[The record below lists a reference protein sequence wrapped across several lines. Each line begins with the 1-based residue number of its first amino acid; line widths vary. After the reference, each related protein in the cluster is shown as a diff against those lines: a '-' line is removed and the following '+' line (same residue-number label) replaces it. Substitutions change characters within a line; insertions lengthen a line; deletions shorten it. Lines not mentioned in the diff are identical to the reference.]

1 MVLRGFRVV
10 RVSRVLR
17 VLWILRVLK
26 VLRVLRVLGD
36 LYGIPSNQG
45 RSQRGAGGQCP
56 HHESCL
62 PPPPRQFSKLSI
74 SRRSDRENVTVFSH
88 MAILI
93 SKVNSYPMCLLAFS
107 LFSSTV
113 LIVYSVRCTVCVC
126 VQCTNSTSYTS
137 IRVHIIRV
145 RVRSICIP

>member
-1 MVLRGFRVV
+1 MVVYTMVKNVLMVLRGFRVV

-56 HHESCL
+56 HHESRL
-62 PPPPRQFSKLSI
+62 PPPHANFRNLAYL
-74 SRRSDRENVTVFSH
+74 EE
-88 MAILI
+88 AIE
-93 SKVNSYPMCLLAFS
+93 KM
-107 LFSSTV
+107 
-113 LIVYSVRCTVCVC
+113 
-126 VQCTNSTSYTS
+126 
-137 IRVHIIRV
+137 
-145 RVRSICIP
+145 